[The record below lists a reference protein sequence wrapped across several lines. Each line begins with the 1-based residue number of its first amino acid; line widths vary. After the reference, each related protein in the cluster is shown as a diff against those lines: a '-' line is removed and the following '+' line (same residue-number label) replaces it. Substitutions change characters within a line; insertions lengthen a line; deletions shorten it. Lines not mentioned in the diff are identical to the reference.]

1 MAITGIS
8 AGNLNEMASE
18 RRKVDKP
25 KIMEVE
31 H

>member
-1 MAITGIS
+1 MREVS
-8 AGNLNEMASE
+8 AGNLKEMPIETRNVA
-18 RRKVDKP
+18 KP